1 MDNIYTQKKNYADYQ
16 RHYSLVLEQNSPKN
30 TQYRKDID
38 YIKNVGAESEPI
50 KTNMQASSINKQ
62 TSLTGALVELELC
75 TVMERIIFTLRF
87 RIMYISKG
95 ITPCPRTK

>member
-16 RHYSLVLEQNSPKN
+16 SHYSLVLEQNSRKN
-30 TQYRKDID
+30 TQYRKDLD

-62 TSLTGALVELELC
+62 TSLHRSTS
-75 TVMERIIFTLRF
+75 RI
-87 RIMYISKG
+87 RIMYSYGTDNIHTQ
-95 ITPCPRTK
+95 I